1 MLRGLALAMLL
12 VNLALLL
19 WGSSRSGSQVVVV
32 GERQRADSVQLSSLV
47 LLEERP
53 ERAVAQAEDAVTCL
67 RLGPLPAADADTL
80 VAAIV
85 AWDLRWRRSDSDDGA
100 LLFVE
105 PDSRSAWREGDIRA
119 LADTLA
125 TEIIPCPEADP
136 IALEPPRP

>member
-1 MLRGLALAMLL
+1 MFRGLALAMLL

-19 WGSSRSGSQVVVV
+19 WGSSRSGSQVAVV
-32 GERQRADSVQLSSLV
+32 GERQRADSVPLPSLV

-53 ERAVAQAEDAVTCL
+53 KRAVEPAEDAVACL

-80 VAAIV
+80 VAAIA

-105 PDSRSAWREGDIRA
+105 PDRRSAWREGDIRA

-125 TEIIPCPEADP
+125 TEIIACPEADP
-136 IALEPPRP
+136 IASAPPRP